1 MAENISVRI
10 YGKTYQLRTDD
21 GIEPEKL
28 AALVDKKMSELA
40 RGNSTKTTQDLAV
53 LTALNL
59 AGELEREKESGTTE
73 RESVRKRMEDLIF
86 KLSQELEG

>member
-10 YGKTYQLRTDD
+10 YGKTYQLKTDD
-21 GIEPEKL
+21 EVEPEKL
-28 AALVDKKMSELA
+28 AELVDKKMSELA
-40 RGNSTKTTQDLAV
+40 EGKSTKTTQDLAV

-59 AGELEREKESGTTE
+59 AGELEREKKSGTIA

-86 KLSQELEG
+86 KLSQELQS